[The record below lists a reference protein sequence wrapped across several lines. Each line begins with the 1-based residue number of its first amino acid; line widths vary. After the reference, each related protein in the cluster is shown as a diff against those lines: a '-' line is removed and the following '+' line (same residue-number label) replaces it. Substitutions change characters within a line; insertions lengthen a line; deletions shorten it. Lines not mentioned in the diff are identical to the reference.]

1 MISRIRVLTKSLM
14 EQPGYTLMRVP
25 ARFRFAREA
34 VSRARG
40 VAHGPGLRRYLAER
54 QERLG
59 ESVFHGI
66 DRERFVQTLDS
77 DGLAFGLKIPA
88 EMVAQ
93 IRQYAEGAPCF
104 ADREPAHGF
113 YADQRELAERA
124 LGKPILVAQ
133 YFNTLQHCS
142 TIHAL
147 RHDPLLEWIAARYI
161 GSVPAFVGA
170 NLWWTFPVKARE
182 EDRFKHA
189 HLYHRDV
196 DCFRFFKF
204 FFYLT
209 DVEPGDGAHV
219 AVAGSHRR
227 PPLTRR
233 LDGMKIRRYA
243 DAEIEQTYDPVAIR
257 EICGQAGTGFAENTL
272 CIHKGR
278 TPVRH
283 PRLLLQLQFAMF
295 DYGVMHDR
303 RRQQDLRLLR

>member
-1 MISRIRVLTKSLM
+1 MSRIRVLTKSLIH
-14 EQPGYTLMRVP
+14 QPGYTLMRVP
-25 ARFRFAREA
+25 ARFRFARDT

-40 VAHGPGLRRYLAER
+40 LLHGPGLRRYLAER
-54 QERLG
+54 EARL
-59 ESVFHGI
+59 EQSVFHGI
-66 DRERFVQTLDS
+66 DREQFVRTLDAE
-77 DGLAFGLKIPA
+77 GLAFGLKIPA
-88 EMVAQ
+88 ELVAQ
-93 IRQYAEGAPCF
+93 IRQYADGAPCF
-104 ADREPAHGF
+104 ADRETACGF
-113 YADQRELAERA
+113 YADQREAAERA

-133 YFNTLQHCS
+133 YFNTQQQCS
-142 TIHAL
+142 SINAL

-161 GSVPAFVGA
+161 GSIPAFVGA

-227 PPLTRR
+227 PPVTRR
-233 LDGMKIRRYA
+233 FDGIKVRRYS
-243 DAEIEQTYDPVAIR
+243 DAEIEQTYDRAAIK
-257 EICGQAGTGFAENTL
+257 EICGEAGTGFAENTL

-278 TPVRH
+278 TPVRQ

-295 DYGVMHDR
+295 DYGVMHDL
-303 RRQQDLRLLR
+303 RRQQELSLLV

>member
-1 MISRIRVLTKSLM
+1 MSRIRILTKSLM
-14 EQPGYTLMRVP
+14 SQPGYTLMRVP
-25 ARFRFAREA
+25 ARFGFARDT
-34 VSRARG
+34 VSRTRG
-40 VAHGPGLRRYLAER
+40 LLQGPGLRRFLAER
-54 QERLG
+54 EARL
-59 ESVFHGI
+59 EQSVFKGI
-66 DRERFVQTLDS
+66 DKEQFVRTLDA
-77 DGLAFGLKIPA
+77 DGLAFGLKIPG

-93 IRQYAEGAPCF
+93 IRQFADSSACF
-104 ADREPAHGF
+104 ADRDPARGF
-113 YADQRELAERA
+113 RAEQRAAAESV

-133 YFNTLQHCS
+133 YFNTQQRCAA
-142 TIHAL
+142 IDAL

-161 GSVPAFVGA
+161 GSVPAFVGS

-227 PPLTRR
+227 PPVTQRF
-233 LDGMKIRRYA
+233 DEFKVRRYT
-243 DAEIEQTYDPVAIR
+243 DAEIDQTYDRTVIK
-257 EICGQAGTGFAENTL
+257 EICGEAGTGFAENTL

-278 TPVRH
+278 TPVH
-283 PRLLLQLQFAMF
+283 QARLLLQLQFAMF
-295 DYGVMHDR
+295 DYGVMHDQR
-303 RRQQDLRLLR
+303 REQDLSLMV

>member
-1 MISRIRVLTKSLM
+1 MSRIRVLTKSLID
-14 EQPGYTLMRVP
+14 QPGYTLMRVP
-25 ARFRFAREA
+25 ARFRFARDA
-34 VSRARG
+34 VSRVRG
-40 VAHGPGLRRYLAER
+40 LLHGPGLRRYLAER
-54 QERLG
+54 EARLDQ
-59 ESVFHGI
+59 SVFRGV
-66 DRERFVQTLDS
+66 DREQFVRTLDA

-88 EMVAQ
+88 ELVAQ
-93 IRQYAEGAPCF
+93 IRQYANGTPCF
-104 ADREPAHGF
+104 ADRETARGF
-113 YADQRELAERA
+113 HAVQREAAECA

-133 YFNTLQHCS
+133 YFNTQQQCAA
-142 TIHAL
+142 IDAL

-227 PPLTRR
+227 PPVTQRF
-233 LDGMKIRRYA
+233 DGIKVRRYS
-243 DAEIEQTYDPVAIR
+243 DAEIEQTYDRTAIK
-257 EICGQAGTGFAENTL
+257 EICGEAGTGFAENTL

-278 TPVRH
+278 TPVRQ

-295 DYGVMHDR
+295 DYGVMHDL
-303 RRQQDLRLLR
+303 RRQQELSLLV